1 MLLLSYRGTL
11 TFLVLTEYCESWT
24 SVVFV
29 DKPFKFSIFFICSL
43 FWNQLLFFYRYI
55 NYFATKGSPTDH
67 ILDLWEAREQENNS
81 LGNLL
86 NILRVMGRGD
96 AVQVV
101 EKEVG
106 SWIWCES
113 YLQSLQRIFF
123 PRKTLWKD
131 SANSCDLPNVPLCI
145 YVNLWQAFV
154 SYVNIAFIQMC
165 CVLFI

>member
-1 MLLLSYRGTL
+1 MNIPASLNAGCYCLHQNFNLIIHLMCILLLSYRGSL
-11 TFLVLTEYCESWT
+11 ALLVLIENIESLT
-24 SVVFV
+24 NTVFV
-29 DKPFKFSIFFICSL
+29 ENSFKSSINCSL
-43 FWNQLLFFYRYI
+43 FLNQFLFIFRYI

-106 SWIWCES
+106 SWI
-113 YLQSLQRIFF
+113 
-123 PRKTLWKD
+123 
-131 SANSCDLPNVPLCI
+131 
-145 YVNLWQAFV
+145 
-154 SYVNIAFIQMC
+154 
-165 CVLFI
+165 

>member
-1 MLLLSYRGTL
+1 MCILLLSYRGTL
-11 TFLVLTEYCESWT
+11 AFLVLMGNIESLT
-24 SVVFV
+24 NAVFV
-29 DKPFKFSIFFICSL
+29 ENSFKSPINCLLFLNQFLFIC
-43 FWNQLLFFYRYI
+43 RYI

-106 SWIWCES
+106 SWI
-113 YLQSLQRIFF
+113 
-123 PRKTLWKD
+123 
-131 SANSCDLPNVPLCI
+131 
-145 YVNLWQAFV
+145 
-154 SYVNIAFIQMC
+154 
-165 CVLFI
+165 